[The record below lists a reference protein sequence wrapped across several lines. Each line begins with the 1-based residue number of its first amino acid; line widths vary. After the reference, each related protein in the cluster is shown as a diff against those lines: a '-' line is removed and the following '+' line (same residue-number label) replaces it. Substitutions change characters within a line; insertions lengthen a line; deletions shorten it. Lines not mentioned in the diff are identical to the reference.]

1 MKQNRIKMPQLQ
13 FVSIVLLRSGFI
25 PIKNLKSGR
34 TFVNTVKIFE
44 NLSQN
49 PNEIDV
55 DSFLIHLF
63 YQKSNYFIST
73 RGKRARRVHQTPKI
87 SKNFTQE
94 KFERHLEYLSQ
105 ESEPGRDSKTLWLEN
120 LGFRCMKF
128 YHVLTWKSCFCMR
141 VYSQLSLKSNITFV
155 FKGIIFELWFK
166 AYEL

>member
-25 PIKNLKSGR
+25 PINNLKSGR

-73 RGKRARRVHQTPKI
+73 RGKRARRRKEFIKLLKYQKISRKKNLKDTPGISEPRIRTWTRIKNTLTRKFGIHVHEILSCVNPKI
-87 SKNFTQE
+87 MF
-94 KFERHLEYLSQ
+94 
-105 ESEPGRDSKTLWLEN
+105 
-120 LGFRCMKF
+120 
-128 YHVLTWKSCFCMR
+128 
-141 VYSQLSLKSNITFV
+141 
-155 FKGIIFELWFK
+155 
-166 AYEL
+166 